1 MKIWELA
8 FDVNGDFTIDGKQG
22 ERIVEFYPTLKEA
35 RANKPACD
43 YTIRSIDMGKNKLEL
58 CITLNSE
65 FGS

>member
-8 FDVNGDFTIDGKQG
+8 YDINGDFSLVG
-22 ERIVEFYPTLKEA
+22 ERVIEFYPTLKEA

-43 YTIRSIDMGKNKLEL
+43 YKIRSIDMGKNKTEL